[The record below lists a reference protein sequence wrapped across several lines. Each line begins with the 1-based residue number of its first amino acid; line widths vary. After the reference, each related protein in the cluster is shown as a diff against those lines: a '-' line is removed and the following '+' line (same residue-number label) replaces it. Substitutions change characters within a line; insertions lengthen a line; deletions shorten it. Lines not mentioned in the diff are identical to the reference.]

1 VASYFTVNVSSPN
14 TPDLRNLQ
22 QAAALDD
29 LLAKVIDARERV
41 RQSAG
46 DSPVLLKIAPD
57 LSLTELDDVVQI
69 ARSRRID
76 GMIVGNTTLARPSTL
91 REQNRAKEQGGLSG
105 RSLFRLS
112 TRMVAET
119 YVRAEGAFPLVGVGG
134 IDTGGAALTKIRA
147 GASLIQLYSSLIY
160 KGLGLVD
167 DIKNDLT
174 STLLRTGRDSL
185 SEIVGADAATITAED
200 WPV

>member
-1 VASYFTVNVSSPN
+1 
-14 TPDLRNLQ
+14 
-22 QAAALDD
+22 
-29 LLAKVIDARERV
+29 VIDARERV

-105 RSLFRLS
+105 R
-112 TRMVAET
+112 VAVSAVDT
-119 YVRAEGAFPLVGVGG
+119 HGG
-134 IDTGGAALTKIRA
+134 GDLCSRRRRVSACRRRRQSIPAAPR
-147 GASLIQLYSSLIY
+147 
-160 KGLGLVD
+160 
-167 DIKNDLT
+167 
-174 STLLRTGRDSL
+174 
-185 SEIVGADAATITAED
+185 
-200 WPV
+200 